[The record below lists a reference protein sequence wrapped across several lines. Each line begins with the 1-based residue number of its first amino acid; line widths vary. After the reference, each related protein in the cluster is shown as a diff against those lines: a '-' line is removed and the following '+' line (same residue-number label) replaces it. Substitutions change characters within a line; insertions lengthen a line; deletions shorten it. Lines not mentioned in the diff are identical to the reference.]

1 VTLDRRL
8 RGLMIDGDVSRGS
21 VQDGVSS
28 NVIVEEGLQGRG
40 IGEVSD
46 TCDMVLATVSVGRTP
61 QNTVEIGLGVRGSAS
76 TTSSYR
82 ECACAHED
90 WFHYL

>member
-1 VTLDRRL
+1 
-8 RGLMIDGDVSRGS
+8 MIDGDVSRGS

-46 TCDMVLATVSVGRTP
+46 TCDMVLATVSVERTP
-61 QNTVEIGLGVRGSAS
+61 QNAVEIGHRSERISIHDFEIPGICLCSRGLVPLVV
-76 TTSSYR
+76 
-82 ECACAHED
+82 ELED
-90 WFHYL
+90 L